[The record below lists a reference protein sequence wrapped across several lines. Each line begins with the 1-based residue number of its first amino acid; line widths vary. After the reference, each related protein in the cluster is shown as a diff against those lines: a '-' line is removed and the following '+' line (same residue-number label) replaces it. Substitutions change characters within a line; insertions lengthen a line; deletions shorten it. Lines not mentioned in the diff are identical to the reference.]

1 MEGPLSGVRVLDFTR
16 VLAGPFCTMLLADL
30 GADVIKVERPGR
42 GDDTRTFPPFAGK
55 ESAYFININ
64 RNKRSIVINLKH
76 PKGRELALELAK
88 KSDVIVENFRPGTME
103 KLGLSYEDVKK
114 VNPRIIYASISGFG
128 QYGPYRDRPGYD
140 LIGQAMGGIMSITG
154 WPFSPPTRTGT
165 AIADILAA
173 LFCCVGILSALR
185 ARDKTGEGRRIDVSL
200 VDSVMSAC
208 EAYVEMYLVEGKV
221 PTRIGNRYEF
231 IYPYDTFEAKDG
243 WIAIGIG
250 NEEMWARFC
259 KATNM
264 MWMLEDPKFST
275 NEARL
280 ENHAEVKRVVEDWT
294 RNKTVKEILDILL
307 KYEIPCGPV
316 YSMDEVCNDP
326 HIAKA
331 REMVVEID
339 QPNVGK
345 MRIVGCP
352 IKMTPT
358 GASIRRPAPLLGQHT
373 DEILKEVLGLSNEE
387 IKRLREENVIS

>member
-1 MEGPLSGVRVLDFTR
+1 
-16 VLAGPFCTMLLADL
+16 
-30 GADVIKVERPGR
+30 
-42 GDDTRTFPPFAGK
+42 
-55 ESAYFININ
+55 
-64 RNKRSIVINLKH
+64 
-76 PKGRELALELAK
+76 
-88 KSDVIVENFRPGTME
+88 
-103 KLGLSYEDVKK
+103 
-114 VNPRIIYASISGFG
+114 
-128 QYGPYRDRPGYD
+128 
-140 LIGQAMGGIMSITG
+140 MGGIMSITG

-280 ENHAEVKRVVEDWT
+280 ENHAEVKKVIEDWT